1 MGENINDGNDWE
13 SDAIQNESGL
23 SESDFVMC
31 VNDSSLETLHKLQ
44 VEVHHFEALF
54 ISGHIASL
62 VHFGAFLHT
71 EFCFLLVFICNL
83 LKDLILTRK
92 A

>member
-1 MGENINDGNDWE
+1 MNDGNNCESE
-13 SDAIQNESGL
+13 SDAIKKKRVR

-31 VNDSSLETLHKLQ
+31 VNDSSLHKLQ

-54 ISGHIASL
+54 ISGQIASL

-71 EFCFLLVFICNL
+71 
-83 LKDLILTRK
+83 
-92 A
+92 